1 MLAVLMQCSGK
12 SLHFSFSK
20 SMAMFGE
27 IAVPPNGTHFLLITL
42 VVIAILAGNLFTL
55 INLPALIGMLLTGIA
70 LKNLPG
76 ITFDDNW
83 ISYSKILRGV
93 ALVVILL
100 RAGLGLDPVALR
112 QHRGISN

>member
-1 MLAVLMQCSGK
+1 
-12 SLHFSFSK
+12 
-20 SMAMFGE
+20 MFGA
-27 IAVPPNGTHFLLITL
+27 IAGPPNGTHFLLIAL

-55 INLPALIGMLLTGIA
+55 INLPALIGMLLTDIA
-70 LKNLPG
+70 PKNLPG

-112 QHRGISN
+112 QHSGISN